1 MLLNLKLTA
10 LSFLNIV
17 TQTLV
22 NYALGRVMSSRQSL
36 NSWKKLEI
44 LAEEKQSQHMNDL
57 FANDSQRFDKFS
69 IELPKLLLDYS
80 KNLIDSDVM
89 TALFALADECEVTQW
104 RKKMFAGDK
113 INKTEDRAVL
123 HTALR
128 RSDTTPLWVDGENIS
143 ESVASQLTKMEDF
156 VNRVRQGHWLGYSGK
171 RITDIVNIG
180 VGGSNLGPQM
190 VTEALKHYSDN
201 SVNVHYVSNVDG
213 AQIVE
218 ILRPLDPE
226 KVLFIVSSK
235 TFTTTETMTNAKTA
249 INWLTASSFD
259 DKSVAKHF
267 VAVTANKENAM
278 SFGIEADNIFDMWD
292 WVGGRFSLWSAIG
305 LAIALDLGFD
315 KFKDLLAGANEMDQ
329 HFADAPIEQN
339 MPAIM
344 ALLSVWNTTFLGAK
358 SQAILPYDQTLHM
371 LAAYLQQAEM
381 ESNGKSVSWDGDEIN
396 YATVPSIWGE
406 LGINGQHAFYQYL
419 HQSNNVVPADFI
431 GSVESVTPV
440 KGHHETLMSNFFA
453 QTQALMT
460 GVNEDQV
467 RTDLKAK
474 GRTAEYIDKVAPHK
488 VHKGNRPTNTLLLKR
503 IDPKTL
509 GSLIALYENKIFV
522 QGIILQIC
530 SFDQWGVE
538 LGKGLAASIQEE
550 LESEN
555 VSSSHDCS
563 TARLIAY
570 YKKATMKS

>member
-1 MLLNLKLTA
+1 M
-10 LSFLNIV
+10 SDR
-17 TQTLV
+17 QTL
-22 NYALGRVMSSRQSL
+22 A
-36 NSWKKLEI
+36 SWKSLQQ
-44 LAEEKQSQHMNDL
+44 LAQEKKSQHMNTF
-57 FANDSQRFDKFS
+57 FANDVKRFEKFS
-69 IELPKLLLDYS
+69 IELPNMLLDYS
-80 KNLIDSDVM
+80 KNLIDSETLDC
-89 TALFALADECEVTQW
+89 LLSLANETEVCDW
-104 RKKMFAGDK
+104 RTKMFTGAK

-128 RSDTTPLWVDGENIS
+128 RQSNEPLIVDGENVT
-143 ESVASQLTKMEDF
+143 EHVQNQLAKMEVF
-156 VNRVRQGHWLGYSGK
+156 VDKVRQGHWLGYSGK

-190 VTEALKHYSDN
+190 VTEALKHYSDDG
-201 SVNVHYVSNVDG
+201 VNVHYVSNVDG

-218 ILRPLDPE
+218 VLRPLDPQ

-249 INWLTASSFD
+249 IKWLTSSSFD
-259 DKSVAKHF
+259 EKSVAKHF

-278 SFGIEADNIFDMWD
+278 GFGIEEHNIFDMWD

-315 KFKDLLAGANEMDQ
+315 KFKELLEGAYEMDQ
-329 HFADAPIEQN
+329 HFINAPLKDN

-344 ALLSVWNTTFLGAK
+344 ALISVWNTTFLGAH

-371 LAAYLQQAEM
+371 LSAYLQQAEM
-381 ESNGKSVSWDGDEIN
+381 ESNGKSVTWDGDEIN

-440 KGHHETLMSNFFA
+440 QGHHETLMANFFA
-453 QTQALMT
+453 QTQALMV
-460 GVNEDQV
+460 GVDEQQV
-467 RTDLKAK
+467 RADLKAK
-474 GRTAEYIDKVAPHK
+474 GRTPDYINKVSPHK
-488 VHKGNRPTNTLLLKR
+488 VHKGNRPTNTILLKR

-509 GSLIALYENKIFV
+509 GSLIAAYEHKIFV

-538 LGKGLAASIQEE
+538 LGKGLAAEIQEE
-550 LESEN
+550 LSTNSISEK
-555 VSSSHDCS
+555 HDCS
-563 TARLIAY
+563 TASLMRFY
-570 YKKATMKS
+570 QKAK

>member
-1 MLLNLKLTA
+1 MPDR
-10 LSFLNIV
+10 
-17 TQTLV
+17 QTL
-22 NYALGRVMSSRQSL
+22 A
-36 NSWKKLEI
+36 SWKKLEQ
-44 LAEEKQSQHMNDL
+44 LAQDKKSQHMNTL
-57 FANDSQRFDKFS
+57 FANDVKRFEKFS
-69 IELPKLLLDYS
+69 IELPNMLLDYS
-80 KNLIDSDVM
+80 KNLIDSETLDC
-89 TALFALADECEVTQW
+89 LLALANETEVCDW
-104 RKKMFAGDK
+104 RTKMFTGAK

-128 RSDTTPLWVDGENIS
+128 RQSDEPLIVDGEN
-143 ESVASQLTKMEDF
+143 VTVHVQNQLAKMEIF
-156 VNRVRQGHWLGYSGK
+156 VDKVRQGHWLGYSGK

-190 VTEALKHYSDN
+190 VTEALKHYSDG
-201 SVNVHYVSNVDG
+201 SVKVHYVSNVDG

-218 ILRPLDPE
+218 VLRPLDPQ

-249 INWLTASSFD
+249 IKWLTSSSFD
-259 DKSVAKHF
+259 EKSVAKHF

-278 SFGIEADNIFDMWD
+278 SFGIEEHNIFDMWD

-305 LAIALDLGFD
+305 LAVALDLGFD
-315 KFKDLLAGANEMDQ
+315 KFEELLEGAHEMDQ
-329 HFADAPIEQN
+329 HFINAPLEEN

-344 ALLSVWNTTFLGAK
+344 ALISVWNTTFLGAR

-371 LAAYLQQAEM
+371 LSAYLQQAEM
-381 ESNGKSVSWDGDEIN
+381 ESNGKSVTWDGDEVN

-440 KGHHETLMSNFFA
+440 QGHHETLMANFFA
-453 QTQALMT
+453 QTQALMA
-460 GVNEDQV
+460 GVDEQQV
-467 RTDLKAK
+467 RADLKAK
-474 GRTAEYIDKVAPHK
+474 GRTIDYIDKVAPHK
-488 VHKGNRPTNTLLLKR
+488 VHKGNRPTNTILLKR

-509 GSLIALYENKIFV
+509 GSLIAAYEHKIFV

-538 LGKGLAASIQEE
+538 LGKGLAAEIQEE
-550 LESEN
+550 LSN
-555 VSSSHDCS
+555 NSISAKHDCS
-563 TARLIAY
+563 TASL
-570 YKKATMKS
+570 MKFYQNSK

>member
-1 MLLNLKLTA
+1 MIC
-10 LSFLNIV
+10 FF
-17 TQTLV
+17 Q
-22 NYALGRVMSSRQSL
+22 
-36 NSWKKLEI
+36 
-44 LAEEKQSQHMNDL
+44 
-57 FANDSQRFDKFS
+57 DSERFNKFS
-69 IELPKLLLDYS
+69 IEMPNMLLDYS
-80 KNLIDSDVM
+80 KNLIDDEVM
-89 TALFALADECEVTQW
+89 QGLVALAEETKVCEW
-104 RKKMFAGDK
+104 RSKMFSGER

-128 RSDTTPLWVDGENIS
+128 RKSDKDLVVEGENIS
-143 ESVASQLTKMEDF
+143 ECVRNQLAKMKAF
-156 VNRVRQGHWLGYSGK
+156 VEKVRQGHWLGYSGK

-235 TFTTTETMTNAKTA
+235 TFTTTETMTNARTA
-249 INWLTASSFD
+249 IKWLTSSSFD
-259 DKSVAKHF
+259 EKSVAKHF

-278 SFGIEADNIFDMWD
+278 SFGIEAENIFDMWD

-315 KFKDLLAGANEMDQ
+315 KFEELLDGAFEMDQ
-329 HFADAPIEQN
+329 HFVETPLAENI
-339 MPAIM
+339 PAIM
-344 ALLSVWNTTFLGAK
+344 AMLSVWNTTFLGAR

-371 LAAYLQQAEM
+371 LSAYLQQAEM
-381 ESNGKSVSWDGDEIN
+381 ESNGKSVSWDGEEID

-431 GSVESVTPV
+431 GSVASVTPV
-440 KGHHETLMSNFFA
+440 KGHHETLMANFFA
-453 QTQALMT
+453 QTQALMV
-460 GVNEDQV
+460 GVNEQQV
-467 RTDLKAK
+467 RADLSAK
-474 GRTAEYIDKVAPHK
+474 GRQQSYIDKVAPHK
-488 VHKGNRPTNTLLLKR
+488 VHKGNRPTNTILLKR

-509 GSLIALYENKIFV
+509 GALIAAYENKIFV

-538 LGKGLAASIQEE
+538 LGKGLAAEIQNQ
-550 LESEN
+550 LESGIISKE
-555 VSSSHDCS
+555 HDCS
-563 TARLIAY
+563 TESLMKFY
-570 YKKATMKS
+570 QKAK

>member
-1 MLLNLKLTA
+1 MSARQNLA
-10 LSFLNIV
+10 
-17 TQTLV
+17 
-22 NYALGRVMSSRQSL
+22 
-36 NSWKKLEI
+36 SWKRLQQ
-44 LAEEKQSQHMNDL
+44 LAQDKKSQHMNTL
-57 FANDSQRFDKFS
+57 FAQDSERFKKFS
-69 IELPKLLLDYS
+69 IELPNMLLDYS
-80 KNLIDSDVM
+80 KNLIDSETLDC
-89 TALFALADECEVTQW
+89 LLALAQETEVCNW
-104 RKKMFAGDK
+104 REKMFSGEK

-128 RSDTTPLWVDGENIS
+128 CQSNEPLIIDGENVT
-143 ESVASQLTKMEDF
+143 EHVQNQWAKMEVF
-156 VNRVRQGHWLGYSGK
+156 VNKVRQGHWLGFSGK

-190 VTEALKHYSDN
+190 VTEALKHYSDG

-218 ILRPLDPE
+218 VLRPLDPE

-235 TFTTTETMTNAKTA
+235 TFTTTETMTNARTA
-249 INWLTASSFD
+249 MKWLTSSSFD
-259 DKSVAKHF
+259 EKSVAKHF

-278 SFGIEADNIFDMWD
+278 SLGIKAENIFDMWD

-315 KFKDLLAGANEMDQ
+315 KFKELLAGAHDMDQ
-329 HFADAPIEQN
+329 HFINAPLKEN

-344 ALLSVWNTTFLGAK
+344 ALISVWNTTFLGSQ

-371 LAAYLQQAEM
+371 LTAYLQQAEM
-381 ESNGKSVSWDGDEIN
+381 ESNGKSVTWDGTEVD

-440 KGHHETLMSNFFA
+440 KGHHETLMANFFA
-453 QTQALMT
+453 QTQALMA
-460 GVNEDQV
+460 GVDEKQV
-467 RTDLKAK
+467 RADLKAK
-474 GRTAEYIDKVAPHK
+474 GRNEDYINKVAPHK
-488 VHKGNRPTNTLLLKR
+488 VHKGNRPTNTILLKR

-509 GSLIALYENKIFV
+509 GSLIAAYEHKIFV

-538 LGKGLAASIQEE
+538 LGKGLAAEIQNE
-550 LESEN
+550 LESN
-555 VSSSHDCS
+555 AISSKHDCS
-563 TARLIAY
+563 TASLMAFY
-570 YKKATMKS
+570 QKAK

>member
-1 MLLNLKLTA
+1 
-10 LSFLNIV
+10 
-17 TQTLV
+17 
-22 NYALGRVMSSRQSL
+22 MSSRQL
-36 NSWKKLEI
+36 LKSWQKLDRLAKDKK
-44 LAEEKQSQHMNDL
+44 SQHMNDL
-57 FANDSQRFDKFS
+57 FAQDDQRFAKFS
-69 IELPKLLLDYS
+69 IELPKMLLDYS
-80 KNLIDSDVM
+80 KNLIDDE
-89 TALFALADECEVTQW
+89 TLDTLFTLANECQVSEW
-104 RKKMFAGDK
+104 RTKMFAGEK
-113 INKTEDRAVL
+113 INKTENRAVL

-128 RSDTTPLWVDGENIS
+128 RNSTTPLFVDGENVTQ
-143 ESVASQLTKMEDF
+143 SVAAQLDKMEDF

-171 RITDIVNIG
+171 RISDIVNIG

-235 TFTTTETMTNAKTA
+235 TFTTTETMTNARTA

-259 DKSVAKHF
+259 EAAVGKHF
-267 VAVTANKENAM
+267 VAVTANKDNAM
-278 SFGIEADNIFDMWD
+278 SFGIKEENIFGMWD

-315 KFKDLLAGANEMDQ
+315 KFRELLDGANEMDQ
-329 HFADAPIEQN
+329 HFTSTPYEQN
-339 MPAIM
+339 MPVIL

-371 LAAYLQQAEM
+371 LSAYLQQAEM
-381 ESNGKSVSWDGDEIN
+381 ESNGKSVTWDGDEIS

-431 GSVESVTPV
+431 GSVKSVTPV
-440 KGHHETLMSNFFA
+440 KGHHETLMANFFA

-460 GVNEDQV
+460 GVNETQV
-467 RTDLKAK
+467 RADLKAK
-474 GRTAEYIDKVAPHK
+474 GRTPDYIDKVAPHK
-488 VHKGNRPTNTLLLKR
+488 VHKGNRPTNTLLLKQ
-503 IDPKTL
+503 IDPSTL
-509 GSLIALYENKIFV
+509 GNLIALYEHKIFV
-522 QGIILQIC
+522 QGIILQVC

-538 LGKGLAASIQEE
+538 LGKGLAASIQQE
-550 LESEN
+550 LESDQACQ
-555 VSSSHDCS
+555 SHDCS
-563 TARLIAY
+563 TEHLIKF
-570 YKKATMKS
+570 YKQSITK

>member
-1 MLLNLKLTA
+1 
-10 LSFLNIV
+10 
-17 TQTLV
+17 
-22 NYALGRVMSSRQSL
+22 
-36 NSWKKLEI
+36 
-44 LAEEKQSQHMNDL
+44 
-57 FANDSQRFDKFS
+57 
-69 IELPKLLLDYS
+69 
-80 KNLIDSDVM
+80 
-89 TALFALADECEVTQW
+89 
-104 RKKMFAGDK
+104 MFTGAK

-128 RSDTTPLWVDGENIS
+128 RQSNEPLIVDGENVT
-143 ESVASQLTKMEDF
+143 EHVQNQLAKMEVF
-156 VNRVRQGHWLGYSGK
+156 VDKVRQGHWLGYSGK

-190 VTEALKHYSDN
+190 VTEALKHYSDDG
-201 SVNVHYVSNVDG
+201 VNVHYVSNVDG

-218 ILRPLDPE
+218 VLRPLDPQ

-249 INWLTASSFD
+249 IKWLTSSSFD
-259 DKSVAKHF
+259 EKSVAKHF

-278 SFGIEADNIFDMWD
+278 GFGIEEHNIFDMWD

-315 KFKDLLAGANEMDQ
+315 KFKELLEGAYEMDQ
-329 HFADAPIEQN
+329 HFINAPLKDN

-344 ALLSVWNTTFLGAK
+344 ALISVWNTTFLGAH

-371 LAAYLQQAEM
+371 LSAYLQQAEM
-381 ESNGKSVSWDGDEIN
+381 ESNGKSVTWDGDEIN

-440 KGHHETLMSNFFA
+440 
-453 QTQALMT
+453 
-460 GVNEDQV
+460 
-467 RTDLKAK
+467 
-474 GRTAEYIDKVAPHK
+474 
-488 VHKGNRPTNTLLLKR
+488 
-503 IDPKTL
+503 
-509 GSLIALYENKIFV
+509 

-538 LGKGLAASIQEE
+538 LGKGLAAEIQEE
-550 LESEN
+550 LSTNSISEK
-555 VSSSHDCS
+555 HDCS
-563 TARLIAY
+563 TASLM
-570 YKKATMKS
+570 KFFQKAK